1 MNDRMLTARTFVTLA
16 QTLSFTQTADA
27 LDLSVPRVSRL
38 IQSLEAELGCR
49 LVHRTTRATTLT
61 SEGEAFLPRVR
72 DWLDEGDN
80 LFAEG
85 PVLKQL
91 RAAASVPFFEMGLTE
106 ILADFS
112 KANPQI
118 RLDFTVTAE
127 PLDLVK
133 NAIDIGFQE
142 GIDPQPGYVAR
153 PLGTIA
159 CRFCASPA
167 YLAEAGVPE
176 TLEALAEHRLL
187 SLKNASD
194 RWCFTGPDGS
204 ACELAVRPFF
214 SGEFCERARA
224 VCVGQCRY
232 CARA

>member
-27 LDLSVPRVSRL
+27 LELSVPRVSRL

-91 RAAASVPFFEMGLTE
+91 RAAASVP
-106 ILADFS
+106 
-112 KANPQI
+112 
-118 RLDFTVTAE
+118 
-127 PLDLVK
+127 
-133 NAIDIGFQE
+133 
-142 GIDPQPGYVAR
+142 
-153 PLGTIA
+153 
-159 CRFCASPA
+159 
-167 YLAEAGVPE
+167 E